1 MLKKTWIERAKNIA
15 IIARETGNDSFEKGE
30 IIRDGEAKDGVKDGD
45 VLLME
50 DENSME
56 RDSIATM
63 QITGNRWNWRLSN
76 RHDFITWERG
86 HSLDVWRE

>member
-63 QITGNRWNWRLSN
+63 QITGNR
-76 RHDFITWERG
+76 
-86 HSLDVWRE
+86 